1 MNISVLFGSET
12 GNAQALASQAS
23 EFLNTNGHS
32 VSIKDLG
39 DVSVNDLKK
48 LENILIITSTWG
60 DGEAPSNASN
70 IHESLSNTQ
79 EDLSNTSFAVFAIGS
94 TSFPQFCQAGIDFD
108 TFLEKAGSKRL
119 VDLEMADDDYSDSFP
134 IWLAAIQSKLA

>member
-94 TSFPQFCQAGIDFD
+94 TSFPQF
-108 TFLEKAGSKRL
+108 
-119 VDLEMADDDYSDSFP
+119 
-134 IWLAAIQSKLA
+134 